1 MQHSAPISRLTV
13 LVNNPEGWVQP
24 LVQRFVGALSKS
36 YVTRYVEHTADVPE
50 GDAAFFLGCSKIVP
64 PEILRR
70 NRLNL
75 VVHGS
80 DLPHGRGFSPI
91 PWQVLEGKNRIP
103 IVLFEAEEALDAGPI
118 YCRDV
123 IELDGTELLDEIHIK
138 TWAKIESLITQFLA
152 SHMTMAP
159 IPQEGQPSVYARRTR
174 KDDELD
180 PNGTLAAQ
188 FDHLR
193 IVDNDRYPAWFTYRG
208 QRYLLKI
215 SKDSG

>member
-1 MQHSAPISRLTV
+1 MADRRTISKLAI
-13 LVNNPEGWVQP
+13 LVNNPEGWVRSLARQ
-24 LVQRFVGALSKS
+24 FVEELSQS
-36 YVTRYVEHTADVPE
+36 YQATYVERTGDVPE
-50 GDAAFFLGCSKIVP
+50 GDAAFFLGCSRIVP
-64 PEILRR
+64 AEVLRR

-80 DLPHGRGFSPI
+80 DLPQGRGFSPI

-118 YCRDV
+118 YFRDE
-123 IELDGTELLDEIHIK
+123 IELDGTELLDEIHVK
-138 TWAKIESLITQFLA
+138 TWDKIQVLVRKFLDQYGIVPP
-152 SHMTMAP
+152 T
-159 IPQEGQPSVYARRTR
+159 PQHGSPTFYERRTQ

-180 PNGTLAAQ
+180 PHKTLAEQ

-193 IVDNDRYPAWFTYRG
+193 IVDNERYPAWFTYRG

-215 SKDSG
+215 SKDRG